1 MTKRFENFQ
10 VKIQAVMKILTSIYC
25 EDGELGLL
33 LSDFEI
39 AIFANV
45 TLKKSIHEQNF
56 AEICTVFISYSFLI
70 F

>member
-1 MTKRFENFQ
+1 
-10 VKIQAVMKILTSIYC
+10 MKILTSIYC

-56 AEICTVFISYSFLI
+56 AEICTVLFPTLFL
-70 F
+70 FFNRGLRFDNYMYL

>member
-1 MTKRFENFQ
+1 
-10 VKIQAVMKILTSIYC
+10 MKILTSIYC

-45 TLKKSIHEQNF
+45 TLKKSIQEQNF
-56 AEICTVFISYSFLI
+56 AGICTVFISYSFLI